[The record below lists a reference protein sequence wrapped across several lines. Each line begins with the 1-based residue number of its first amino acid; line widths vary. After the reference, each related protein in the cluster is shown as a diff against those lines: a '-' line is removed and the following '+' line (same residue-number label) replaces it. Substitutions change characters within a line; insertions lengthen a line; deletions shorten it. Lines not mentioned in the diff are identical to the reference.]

1 MPTSIRADGC
11 GGQRDHRLAAVTQG
25 PATAYARSVTSWS
38 DLDWWRLES
47 RAFSG
52 QPRVKQSLAFFAP
65 TSAWKDLSSEVPSAL
80 GCLLVPA
87 HIASLSFPIFA
98 TIAMIAWLIGQ
109 APIGV
114 FGTAGALAG
123 FAAAWMLLS
132 MYLDARTPD
141 GRTVNGARQISLLH
155 VAPSSV
161 SVAISV
167 IALTQ
172 DPAIAALGALGAAAD
187 LVVGLIA
194 LRFYRPTSGDPQGTM
209 RLNERRLE
217 RSLASVS
224 DADRLAIL
232 EDISTAIAA
241 LETGGLIDAGVGRAA
256 RQTPFGHLAME
267 FAPREETRPANRPA
281 NRRAPGS

>member
-1 MPTSIRADGC
+1 M
-11 GGQRDHRLAAVTQG
+11 AAVTQG
-25 PATAYARSVTSWS
+25 PATAYARSATSWS

-65 TSAWKDLSSEVPSAL
+65 TSAWKDLSSEVPAAL

-98 TIAMIAWLIGQ
+98 TIAMIAWLIGR

-114 FGTAGALAG
+114 FATAGALAG
-123 FAAAWMLLS
+123 FAAVWMLLS
-132 MYLDARTPD
+132 MFLDARKPD

-155 VAPSSV
+155 VVPSSV
-161 SVAISV
+161 SVAISA

-172 DPAIAALGALGAAAD
+172 DPAIAALGAVGAAAD
-187 LVVGLIA
+187 LVVGLMA
-194 LRFYRPTSGDPQGTM
+194 LRFYRPTSGDPQTVKQ
-209 RLNERRLE
+209 LNERRLE
-217 RSLASVS
+217 RSLAAVS

-232 EDISTAIAA
+232 EDISTALTA
-241 LETGGLIDAGVGRAA
+241 LETGGLIEAGVGRAA
-256 RQTPFGHLAME
+256 RQTPFGHLAIE
-267 FAPREETRPANRPA
+267 FAPREETRPANWRV
-281 NRRAPGS
+281 PGS